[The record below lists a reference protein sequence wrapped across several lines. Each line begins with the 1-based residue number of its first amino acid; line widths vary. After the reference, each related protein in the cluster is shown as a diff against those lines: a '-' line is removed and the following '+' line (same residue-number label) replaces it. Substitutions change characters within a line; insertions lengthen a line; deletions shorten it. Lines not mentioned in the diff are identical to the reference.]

1 MEVPSIEK
9 RTIIRVGGSLA
20 VTIPPGWL
28 KNKDLKEG
36 DEIIVVADNALT
48 INKLTKEKVA
58 ELHKTVE
65 GKK

>member
-36 DEIIVVADNALT
+36 DEILVVADNELT
-48 INKLTKEKVA
+48 INKLTKEKIA
-58 ELHKTVE
+58 ELHKTME